1 MSMDMNQLIDAIKVS
16 NDDIK
21 FIDDPKG
28 FGWAPTNH
36 LRAQIAH
43 INRDIKVVIKRCY
56 TYETF
61 KVEKY
66 LYEKIL
72 SRMLI
77 RTPKLYKDFQYEGDY
92 WLILEDIG
100 EEYLDVGK
108 LDERKLLL
116 QTMGS
121 FHGEGINYID
131 DDDVKTVLP
140 HFESNEEEFR
150 SKRNL
155 LVNATKI
162 DKFNLDSKLIIFFE
176 YIWDKMS
183 EQTFTLLHGDTDP
196 SNFIIENNEAGVI
209 DFEKAKIGP
218 VSLDLSK
225 IASSIHDEDLEYYH
239 NSFSRYDNSLSLDK
253 IREMVKLGEAYNNF
267 HWICYDLKADSEP
280 PYPEYRWNEERFI
293 KMVSRLHELINYF
306 EDME

>member
-1 MSMDMNQLIDAIKVS
+1 MSMDMKQLIDAIKVS

-77 RTPKLYKDFQYEGDY
+77 RTPKLYMDFQYEGDY

-131 DDDVKTVLP
+131 DDEVKTVLP
-140 HFESNEEEFR
+140 HFESNGEEYR

-196 SNFIIENNEAGVI
+196 YV
-209 DFEKAKIGP
+209 
-218 VSLDLSK
+218 LS
-225 IASSIHDEDLEYYH
+225 
-239 NSFSRYDNSLSLDK
+239 
-253 IREMVKLGEAYNNF
+253 
-267 HWICYDLKADSEP
+267 
-280 PYPEYRWNEERFI
+280 
-293 KMVSRLHELINYF
+293 
-306 EDME
+306 